1 MMIYFIKNNY
11 ITESGSILRPLNFL
25 IFTLLISLYSF
36 SAFGNSWEEI
46 TNKAKGQT
54 VYWNAWGG
62 SKEINDF
69 ISWIGNRVK
78 KKFEVNLK
86 HVKLA
91 STANAVSRVLAEKTA
106 GRTTNGSVDLIW
118 INGENFAKMK
128 EKGLLFGP
136 FTEIM
141 PNFKLIDFIGKPT
154 TLIDFHVPVEGYES
168 PWGMAKFNFVF
179 NSSRVSETPKSI
191 PDLLQWAEKYPG
203 RFTYPHVSDF
213 LGSTFLMQALIEL
226 TENPE
231 VLNSSVKSKGE
242 FSKVTAPLW
251 SYLNQLHPL
260 LWRSGKNFPS
270 SSSAQRQMLNDSELD
285 IALSF
290 NPSDTSAAITNGS
303 LPETT
308 RTFVLKKGTIG
319 NTHFVAIPFNSGST
333 EGAMVVANFLISPLA
348 QLQKQNPNI
357 WGDSTVLSI
366 AKLSKQDQKKFKALP
381 LGVATLA
388 PERLGITQPNPHSD
402 WKNKI
407 DLEWQKRYGQ

>member
-1 MMIYFIKNNY
+1 
-11 ITESGSILRPLNFL
+11 
-25 IFTLLISLYSF
+25 
-36 SAFGNSWEEI
+36 
-46 TNKAKGQT
+46 
-54 VYWNAWGG
+54 
-62 SKEINDF
+62 
-69 ISWIGNRVK
+69 
-78 KKFEVNLK
+78 
-86 HVKLA
+86 
-91 STANAVSRVLAEKTA
+91 
-106 GRTTNGSVDLIW
+106 
-118 INGENFAKMK
+118 
-128 EKGLLFGP
+128 
-136 FTEIM
+136 
-141 PNFKLIDFIGKPT
+141 
-154 TLIDFHVPVEGYES
+154 
-168 PWGMAKFNFVF
+168 
-179 NSSRVSETPKSI
+179 
-191 PDLLQWAEKYPG
+191 LQWAEKYPG

-260 LWRSGKNFPS
+260 LWRSGKNFPA

-333 EGAMVVANFLISPLA
+333 EGAMIVANFLISPKA
-348 QLQKQNPNI
+348 QLQKQNPEI

-381 LGVATLA
+381 LGVATLP

>member
-91 STANAVSRVLAEKTA
+91 STANAVARVLAEKTA

-168 PWGMAKFNFVF
+168 PWGMAKFNFVY

-191 PDLLQWAEKYPG
+191 PDLLHWAEKYPG

-303 LPETT
+303 LPEST

-319 NTHFVAIPFNSGST
+319 NTHFVAIPFNSSST
-333 EGAMVVANFLISPLA
+333 EGAMVVANFLISPKA
-348 QLQKQNPNI
+348 QLQKQNPDI

-381 LGVATLA
+381 LGVATLP